1 MKLFSL
7 LSLLFAL
14 AMGTAVHAAPLALHR
29 GISVQ
34 DWLNWSPLDS
44 DGTYRWPPYRSET
57 EWMTLA
63 RPLSDWPQSDQFQRI
78 RAMGFDFVRLSVDPG
93 PLLASEGERREQAL
107 AVLERAV
114 ERVTSAGLKVVFD
127 LHAAR
132 QVPAYSI
139 DMIGRGANSP
149 GVAQYR
155 GMVRRVA
162 AMLAR
167 FDAGLVA
174 LEPFNEPEYYP
185 CDETDTGDW
194 QRIMA
199 ATVADIRAISSDLTI
214 IVTGA
219 CGGSITG
226 LVDLDPSFDDPRLY
240 YSFHMYEPHSFT
252 HQLSNAT
259 QPFNSSLPW
268 PAAIGSS
275 DEAIAHLKSYMT
287 AAGIGE
293 GSRLRT
299 LPRHVTRSPGILR
312 RTGAFRNFRRV
323 SMRRSIGRKAPDSD
337 EPAVHGGIRLLRP
350 SRRWTLGGARRRS
363 VALPGGRPAGGGRTW
378 YPLGRMG
385 IQQSHGISLIAPWG
399 RPFPMA
405 ECCMRWDCHSDR
417 AAFAGACCSS
427 FRWHANQS
435 MIVPFPPL
443 LRRGWSSVTSSFACA
458 KQPHL
463 CL

>member
-14 AMGTAVHAAPLALHR
+14 AMGTVVHAAPLALHR

-44 DGTYRWPPYRSET
+44 DGTYRWPPYRGET

-139 DMIGRGANSP
+139 DMIGGGADSP

-162 AMLAR
+162 AMLTR

-185 CDETDTGDW
+185 CDETDSGDW

-199 ATVADIRAISSDLTI
+199 ATVADIRAISRDLTI

-252 HQLSNAT
+252 HQLSSAT

-268 PAAIGSS
+268 PAAMGSS
-275 DEAIAHLKSYMT
+275 DEAVAHLKSYMT

-293 GSRLRT
+293 GEQAANIAAARDPIARYFAENWGFPQLQARINEAVAWAGRHGIPTSRLFMGEFGCYG
-299 LPRHVTRSPGILR
+299 LAADGRS
-312 RTGAFRNFRRV
+312 
-323 SMRRSIGRKAPDSD
+323 
-337 EPAVHGGIRLLRP
+337 
-350 SRRWTLGGARRRS
+350 GARDEDRLRYLAA
-363 VALPGGRPAGGGRTW
+363 VRLEAEGH
-378 YPLGRMG
+378 G
-385 IQQSHGISLIAPWG
+385 IPWAVWEYSNPHGISLIAPWG
-399 RPFPMA
+399 PA
-405 ECCMRWDCHSDR
+405 
-417 AAFAGACCSS
+417 
-427 FRWHANQS
+427 
-435 MIVPFPPL
+435 VPDGGMLQALGLP
-443 LRRGWSSVTSSFACA
+443 
-458 KQPHL
+458 
-463 CL
+463 